1 MSFAIPLRGPLLVL
15 MIILAGCATPPP
27 VSELAPPPVQI
38 AESTWQQVDTDI
50 VAESLA
56 ATGPASRFA
65 RDQMEHWRLLVTQRA
80 EADFIPWYSSY
91 LTQQW
96 LTAKVAWYTM
106 NADQGEPPV
115 SRLAAYLQEQYFARV
130 LGPVATEVD
139 PAAITAQ
146 ATKHYVL
153 RLAGQLQAI
162 PGPYGI
168 PVAQFEQRL
177 KAIPVIALAPPAPHD
192 ASLYQLVQADPL
204 DSLPAYA
211 ALLRQIREAG
221 GYADA
226 GLSKTRISPVAR
238 RVSEELLNRLAITGG
253 TSAVTTLIGGVAGT
267 VISIG
272 AAGVGVMLHEAKRG
286 GIEAQLRE
294 TLNASME
301 DMWQILMEDS
311 RTGVTAGIYY
321 LSDRIGK
328 SLPQTFTQP
337 VRFEDMPQE
346 IPLPEL
352 PPVQGE
358 IGEAALPEAPESQD
372 RQAPMAF

>member
-27 VSELAPPPVQI
+27 VPELAQPVQI
-38 AESTWQQVDTDI
+38 SESTWQLVDSDI

-56 ATGPASRFA
+56 ASGPASRFA
-65 RDQMEHWRLLVTQRA
+65 RDQMEHWRLLVTQRT

-96 LTAKVAWYTM
+96 LTAKVAWYNI
-106 NADQGEPPV
+106 NAEAGDPPV

-130 LGPVATEVD
+130 LAPVATEVD

-146 ATKHYVL
+146 ATKHYIL

-177 KAIPVIALAPPAPHD
+177 NAIPAIALGPPPAND
-192 ASLYQLVQADPL
+192 VSLYQLVQADPV

-272 AAGVGVMLHEAKRG
+272 AAGVGVMLHEAKRE
-286 GIEAQLRE
+286 GIEAHLRE

-321 LSDRIGK
+321 LSDQIEK
-328 SLPQTFTQP
+328 SLPQTFPQA
-337 VRFEDMPQE
+337 VRLEEMPQE
-346 IPLPEL
+346 IPLPAL
-352 PPVQGE
+352 PPVLRENGDA
-358 IGEAALPEAPESQD
+358 GLPTAPENQD